1 MYFSLSFDLSQL
13 IGLVEVQTD
22 NVLVQLQ
29 ALLATYPVLW
39 AAIGIIVWG
48 IVKKA
53 VKLVILAVAIGAIWL
68 YVRGTLPV

>member
-1 MYFSLSFDLSQL
+1 MSFDLSQL